1 MVTLHDPLL
10 ALNYCHR
17 LLVLSEGRS
26 LGMLRPKE
34 DSAEQMEALLGQ
46 IYGRISLTRL
56 KDRGGRERLVMLK
69 E

>member
-1 MVTLHDPLL
+1 M
-10 ALNYCHR
+10 
-17 LLVLSEGRS
+17 
-26 LGMLRPKE
+26 LGPKE
-34 DSAEQMEALLGQ
+34 DSAEKMEALLGQ